1 MLLQFDDTD
10 EIKFE
15 QTTDFDTT
23 GEKYMIKEISE
34 YLIPY
39 MDRDRISDDDRA
51 KLKDVLNTFLTN
63 ARHHYHHKF
72 IVDNNMDLE
81 DLVKKVIDISSNTS
95 IDLNW
100 LETSQVVSMADV
112 FNEVNFTGD
121 ISEWNTSNV
130 KTMARMFRH
139 SNFNGNIDNWDTSK
153 VEDMSFLFQN
163 NKSFNRDL
171 SNWKTGKVKTMNCMA
186 AGATMFDKDSIQNWD
201 YHRCRDRYLIYG
213 KEKVQN

>member
-1 MLLQFDDTD
+1 MLLQFDDID

-15 QTTDFDTT
+15 QTTNFDTT

-39 MDRDRISDDDRA
+39 MEKDRISDDDLS

-72 IVDNNMDLE
+72 VVDNNMDLE
-81 DLVKKVIDISSNTS
+81 DLVKKLIDITSNTS

-112 FNEVNFTGD
+112 FNEVSFNGD
-121 ISEWNTSNV
+121 ISEWDVSNV
-130 KTMARMFRH
+130 T
-139 SNFNGNIDNWDTSK
+139 
-153 VEDMSFLFQN
+153 DM
-163 NKSFNRDL
+163 
-171 SNWKTGKVKTMNCMA
+171 
-186 AGATMFDKDSIQNWD
+186 
-201 YHRCRDRYLIYG
+201 H
-213 KEKVQN
+213 